1 MPRKPLEDRVLK
13 VKTATDIPLDLA
25 TRLDGFCRRRGV
37 KKCDVWELALRR
49 FLAEEYEKEVGDGER
64 A

>member
-1 MPRKPLEDRVLK
+1 MARKPMAERVLK

-25 TRLDGFCRRRGV
+25 TRLDGFCRRKRV

-49 FLAEEYEKEVGDGER
+49 FLAAEYEQEAGNGG
-64 A
+64 